1 LDLLTDGV
9 SVSVATCV
17 FVPLYEF
24 DTERDG
30 DKVFVVE
37 RDIDGDR
44 DILRNTLPLLDSD
57 LDKPICVLLR
67 VIVRDNDCDRCTL
80 RDIDGDKDILRD
92 TLPLLDRDLDRPI
105 CVLLLVIVRDN
116 DCDRCTLRDV
126 VTETDTL
133 AITLDETLGVGAM
146 DNVDIVLDPK
156 DIVCEL
162 LPCRVT
168 LLERLREF
176 DIVPVRLKAR
186 VLLREML
193 ILRDDDGRIPN
204 RVAVLERLRVRLA
217 ETLGNLLFEAR
228 IDFVGVRLNLNV
240 GVRLGDALTEFVLE
254 LDLWM
259 YKILKKKKF
268 VHPFQF
274 QLNRK

>member
-24 DTERDG
+24 DTERDD

-37 RDIDGDR
+37 RDIDGDK
-44 DILRNTLPLLDSD
+44 DILRDILPLLDRD
-57 LDKPICVLLR
+57 LDRPICVLLL

-105 CVLLLVIVRDN
+105 CVLLLVILRDN
-116 DCDRCTLRDV
+116 DCDRCILRDV

-133 AITLDETLGVGAM
+133 AITLDETLRVGPM
-146 DNVDIVLDPK
+146 DNVGLGLDPN
-156 DIVCEL
+156 DNDGEL
-162 LPCRVT
+162 LARRDKLADRVT

-176 DIVPVRLKAR
+176 DIVRVRLKAR
-186 VLLREML
+186 VLLRETL
-193 ILRDDDGRIPN
+193 TLRDDDGRIPN
-204 RVAVLERLRVRLA
+204 CVAVLERLRV
-217 ETLGNLLFEAR
+217 
-228 IDFVGVRLNLNV
+228 
-240 GVRLGDALTEFVLE
+240 
-254 LDLWM
+254 
-259 YKILKKKKF
+259 
-268 VHPFQF
+268 
-274 QLNRK
+274 

>member
-1 LDLLTDGV
+1 MRVALLDLLTDGV
-9 SVSVATCV
+9 SVNVATCV

-37 RDIDGDR
+37 RDIDGDK
-44 DILRNTLPLLDSD
+44 N
-57 LDKPICVLLR
+57 
-67 VIVRDNDCDRCTL
+67 
-80 RDIDGDKDILRD
+80 ILRD

-146 DNVDIVLDPK
+146 DNVAIGLDPK

-176 DIVPVRLKAR
+176 DIVRVRLKTR
-186 VLLREML
+186 VLLRETL
-193 ILRDDDGRIPN
+193 TLRDDDGRIPN
-204 RVAVLERLRVRLA
+204 CVAVLEIVRV
-217 ETLGNLLFEAR
+217 
-228 IDFVGVRLNLNV
+228 
-240 GVRLGDALTEFVLE
+240 
-254 LDLWM
+254 
-259 YKILKKKKF
+259 
-268 VHPFQF
+268 
-274 QLNRK
+274 